1 MAVKPF
7 VDSHMARL
15 LEQIRANAAPDYR
28 AMPIAEARRVYEQLA
43 LSGNHRPDTAV
54 EATEVTIPGPVLPI
68 RSRLYS
74 TSAGGR
80 TPLVIYIHGGGWTFG
95 SIDTHDGLTRHLAA
109 ATGCAVLGIDYR
121 LAPEHP
127 FPAGLDDVLA
137 AIKYAWDGRLG
148 DRIDSRRIALAGDS
162 AGANLALA
170 ALIALKERGKARVAT
185 ATLLYG
191 NYAPV
196 FDTDSHRHFGEGNFR
211 LSSAMV
217 RWYWRNYLG
226 TEPEDT
232 LTLAAPLHADLS
244 GLPPLYL
251 NAAGL
256 DPLLD
261 ETYLLSQRLTDFGV
275 GHRID
280 MFPGVVHGF
289 LRMTRDLPAGRIG
302 LRAAAA
308 FLREMLGVDQP

>member
-1 MAVKPF
+1 MSTKPF
-7 VDSHMARL
+7 VDPHMAKV

-28 AMPIAEARRVYEQLA
+28 AMPVAEARRAYEQLA
-43 LSGNHRPDTAV
+43 LPWNHGPDVAV
-54 EATEVTIPGPVLPI
+54 EVTELSIPGPSLPI
-68 RSRLYS
+68 RSRLYNAS
-74 TSAGGR
+74 ETSR

-95 SIDTHDGLTRHLAA
+95 SLDTHDGLVRHLTI

-137 AIKYAWDGRLG
+137 AIKYAQDGRFG
-148 DRIDSRRIALAGDS
+148 DKIDSRRIALAGDS

-170 ALIALKERGKARVAT
+170 ALVAWREKNEAPIAT
-185 ATLLYG
+185 AALLYG
-191 NYAPV
+191 NYAPI
-196 FDTDSHRHFGEGNFR
+196 FDTDSHRRFGEGDYR
-211 LSSAMV
+211 LSSTMV

-226 TEPEDT
+226 TESEDT
-232 LTLAAPLHADLS
+232 LTLAAPLRANLS

-261 ETYLLSQRLTDFGV
+261 ETYLLSRRLTGFGI
-275 GHRID
+275 GHHID
-280 MFPGVVHGF
+280 IFPGVVHGF
-289 LRMTRDLPAGRIG
+289 LRMTRDLPAGRKG
-302 LRAAAA
+302 LQAAGA
-308 FLREMLGVDQP
+308 FLRSALGVEQP